1 MFKKIFLPLI
11 MLLILLIPNQVNADE
26 INKFDTALGNNI
38 VVDYNINGSSLI
50 GGNDVIISSS
60 IDGASLIGANN
71 LTYNA
76 SSEYALI
83 LANNISFTGS
93 AKDAFMFAN
102 TVNINANSKI
112 TRDIIIY
119 ANTVNIEG
127 DFARNVTINANT
139 IKINNAQFGGKV
151 KLTAK
156 NIEIED
162 NVMSS
167 SELSYNEEANTN
179 ISQIANLGVVNTFK
193 SELGIEPTI
202 IEKIYSN
209 ASILISLLIVFT
221 ALFYIIP
228 VLFNKINKDTKDIVK
243 HMGYGLVSLIILPII
258 AVILCLTVFGMPLGL
273 LILAI
278 YIILLLIS
286 IIPTGYIVGN
296 IIWNKFIKTK
306 KRKYI
311 MGIMGTTIVYILCQ
325 IPYIGG
331 IVVFLT
337 ILLGM
342 GSIIELFFHK
352 KLKD

>member
-1 MFKKIFLPLI
+1 MIKKHLLPLI
-11 MLLILLIPNQVNADE
+11 MLLLLLIPNQVKADE
-26 INKFDTALGNNI
+26 INKFNTSIGNNI
-38 VVDYNINGSSLI
+38 VIDYNINGSSLI
-50 GGNDVIISSS
+50 GGNDVIIQSSVE
-60 IDGASLIGANN
+60 GATLIGANN

-83 LANNISFTGS
+83 IANNISFTGS

-102 TVNINANSKI
+102 TININANSKI
-112 TRDIIIY
+112 TRDIIIN

-156 NIEIED
+156 NIKIDD
-162 NVMSS
+162 NVMIS
-167 SELSYNEEANTN
+167 SELTYNEEAITD
-179 ISQIANLGVVNTFK
+179 ISQIANLGIITTFK

-209 ASILISLLIVFT
+209 ATILISLLIVFT

-228 VLFNKINKDTKDIVK
+228 ILFNKIGKDTKDIIK
-243 HMGYGLVSLIILPII
+243 HMGYGLIALIILPII
-258 AVILCLTVFGMPLGL
+258 SLILCLTIFGMPLGL
-273 LILAI
+273 IILIT

-296 IIWNKFIKTK
+296 IIWNKFIKAK
-306 KRKYI
+306 KIKYLEGI
-311 MGIMGTTIVYILCQ
+311 MGITIIYLLCQ

-331 IVVFLT
+331 IIAFLT

-342 GSIIELFFHK
+342 GSVITLILNK
-352 KLKD
+352 RIKM

>member
-1 MFKKIFLPLI
+1 MIKKII
-11 MLLILLIPNQVNADE
+11 YSLILLIIITIPTKVNADE
-26 INKFDTALGNNI
+26 INKFNTSLGNNLVI
-38 VVDYNINGSSLI
+38 DYNINGSSLV
-50 GGNDVIISSS
+50 GGNDVIISSN

-76 SSEYALI
+76 KSEYALI

-112 TRDIIIY
+112 TRDLIIY

-162 NVMSS
+162 NVMIS

-179 ISQIANLGVVNTFK
+179 ISQIANLGIVNTFK
-193 SELGIEPTI
+193 SELGIEPSI

-209 ASILISLLIVFT
+209 AQILISLLIIFT

-228 VLFNKINKDTKDIVK
+228 QLFNKINKDKKEIVK
-243 HMGYGLVSLIILPII
+243 HMGFGLVSLIVLPII
-258 AVILCLTVFGMPLGL
+258 AIILCLTIFGMPLGL

-278 YIILLLIS
+278 YTILLLIS
-286 IIPTGYIVGN
+286 IIPTGYIIGN

-311 MGIMGTTIVYILCQ
+311 IGVMGTTIVYILCQ
-325 IPYIGG
+325 LPYIGG
-331 IVVFLT
+331 IFVFLT

-342 GSIIELFFHK
+342 GSIISIFIHK
-352 KLKD
+352 KIKD